1 MNECLFSKREGVYL
15 EFKTI
20 SFEVKENGVGL
31 VTLNRPA
38 SFNAINLELATDFHR
53 ALQAAEQDDSVR
65 VLVVT
70 GSGKAFC
77 AGGDLTWLM
86 AAADN
91 LKKREI
97 LDNAAKIIKALNQFE
112 KPIIAAV
119 NGVAAGAGTAV
130 AMACDLVIA
139 SEKSSFAPNF
149 VHIAAVPDS
158 GASWFLP
165 RVVGYQRAAELM
177 LTGRML
183 NATEACEMG
192 IYNRVV
198 TEEHLMAEAMGLAGK
213 LAAGPQRA
221 LRYIKRMLKLS
232 QNNTLDA
239 QLESE
244 ASLQLMAWSDSDF
257 QEGIKAFLEKRKPQF
272 K

>member
-1 MNECLFSKREGVYL
+1 MK
-15 EFKTI
+15 FKTI
-20 SFEVKENGVGL
+20 SFEVKQNGVAL

-38 SFNAINLELATDFHR
+38 SFNAINLELATDFHQ
-53 ALQAAEQDDSVR
+53 ALQVAEQDDSVR

-77 AGGDLTWLM
+77 AGGDLAWLTD
-86 AAADN
+86 ADSN

-97 LDNAAKIIKALNQFE
+97 LDNAAKIIKTLNQFE
-112 KPIIAAV
+112 KPVIAAV
-119 NGVAAGAGTAV
+119 NGVVAGAGTAV

-139 SEKSSFAPNF
+139 SEKASFAPNF

-158 GASWFLP
+158 GASWYLP

-177 LTGRML
+177 FTGRML
-183 NATEACEMG
+183 SAVEARELG

-198 TEEHLMAEAMGLAGK
+198 TEENLMAQAMGLAEIIS
-213 LAAGPQRA
+213 AGPQRA

-232 QNNTLDA
+232 PNNSLDA
-239 QLESE
+239 QLETE
-244 ASLQLMAWSDSDF
+244 ASLQMMAWSDSDF
-257 QEGIKAFLEKRKPQF
+257 QEGVKAFLEKRKPHF